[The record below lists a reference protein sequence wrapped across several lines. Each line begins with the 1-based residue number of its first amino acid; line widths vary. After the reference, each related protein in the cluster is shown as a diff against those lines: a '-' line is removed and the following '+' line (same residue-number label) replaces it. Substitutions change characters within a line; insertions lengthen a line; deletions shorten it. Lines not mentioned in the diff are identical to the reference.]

1 MRVLGKRMIE
11 FEEQRIGR
19 DKTTT
24 INHAY
29 INSNKY
35 RRKFDLIS
43 NNIALSR
50 ILYRIAKRM
59 LEHRSGTKYDDMYW
73 IDLDT

>member
-35 RRKFDLIS
+35 G
-43 NNIALSR
+43 
-50 ILYRIAKRM
+50 KR
-59 LEHRSGTKYDDMYW
+59 E
-73 IDLDT
+73 